1 MHDAAQPYTTEH
13 VVEYAYKR
21 SLGPVLSRFFT
32 ALRAGQIL
40 GSRTAEGRVL
50 VPPMEHDPETGD
62 GLGPDDM
69 LEVGPGGRVATWA
82 WVNHPRENHPLDRP
96 FAFALVELD
105 GATTGFLHAVDAGG
119 EEHMHSGM
127 RVMPRWRPERTGEI
141 HDLVCF
147 EPEDTP

>member
-1 MHDAAQPYTTEH
+1 MPDAAQPYTTAH

-32 ALRAGQIL
+32 ALRDGQIL

-62 GLGPDDM
+62 GLGTDDM
-69 LEVGPGGRVATWA
+69 VEVGPGGRVATWA
-82 WVNHPRENHPLDRP
+82 WVNSPRENHPLDRP

-105 GATTGFLHAVDAGG
+105 GATTGFLHVIDAGG
-119 EEHMHSGM
+119 EERMRTGM
-127 RVMPRWRPERTGEI
+127 RVTARWRAERKGEI
-141 HDLVCF
+141 HDIACF
-147 EPEDTP
+147 EPEDAA

>member
-1 MHDAAQPYTTEH
+1 MASIPM
-13 VVEYAYKR
+13 R
-21 SLGPVLSRFFT
+21 SLSG
-32 ALRAGQIL
+32 
-40 GSRTAEGRVL
+40 
-50 VPPMEHDPETGD
+50 GD
-62 GLGPDDM
+62 
-69 LEVGPGGRVATWA
+69 VGV
-82 WVNHPRENHPLDRP
+82 
-96 FAFALVELD
+96 VELD

>member
-1 MHDAAQPYTTEH
+1 
-13 VVEYAYKR
+13 
-21 SLGPVLSRFFT
+21 
-32 ALRAGQIL
+32 
-40 GSRTAEGRVL
+40 
-50 VPPMEHDPETGD
+50 
-62 GLGPDDM
+62 M